1 MIHFMSKKIIAV
13 LGAGPGLGVH
23 IGKEFGNHDFR
34 VILLARGEDALRNY
48 TRELGQAG
56 IEADYHVADCSDNL
70 SIKSALT
77 EVSQKYGGI
86 DVLVYNTAVLLGG
99 SPLTLTP
106 DELVS
111 RYQVDVAGALC
122 AVQQVVPYMKEQKSG
137 AILLTGGGLALDP
150 APGVLSVSLHKA
162 ALRAL
167 AAALH
172 KELSGDGIYT
182 GIVTIKGGI
191 GSDDYY
197 SPARIAGLFYQLYEK
212 QNETEIIY

>member
-1 MIHFMSKKIIAV
+1 MSKKTIAV
-13 LGAGPGLGVH
+13 LGAGPGLGIH
-23 IGKEFGNHDFR
+23 IGKEFGSHAFR
-34 VILLARGEDALRNY
+34 VVLLARREDALINY
-48 TRELGQAG
+48 VKELGEAG
-56 IEADYHVADCSDNL
+56 IEADYHVVDCSDIG
-70 SIKSALT
+70 SVKSAIAA
-77 EVSQKYGGI
+77 VSQKYGGI
-86 DVLVYNTAVLLGG
+86 DVLVYNTAVLQGG

-106 DELVS
+106 DELVN

-150 APGVLSVSLHKA
+150 SPDVLSISIHKA

-191 GSDDYY
+191 GTDDYY
-197 SPARIAGLFYQLYEK
+197 SPARIAALFYQLYEK
-212 QNETEIIY
+212 QDETEIIY

>member
-1 MIHFMSKKIIAV
+1 MSKKTIAV
-13 LGAGPGLGVH
+13 LGAGPGLGIH
-23 IGKEFGNHDFR
+23 IGKEFGSHGFR
-34 VILLARGEDALRNY
+34 VVLLARREDALINY
-48 TRELGQAG
+48 VKELGEAG
-56 IEADYHVADCSDNL
+56 IEADYHVVDCSDIG
-70 SIKSALT
+70 SVKSAIAA
-77 EVSQKYGGI
+77 VSQKYGGI
-86 DVLVYNTAVLLGG
+86 DVLVYNTAVLQGG

-106 DELVS
+106 DELVN

-150 APGVLSVSLHKA
+150 SPDVLSISIHKA

-191 GSDDYY
+191 GTDDYY
-197 SPARIAGLFYQLYEK
+197 SPARIAALFYQLYEK
-212 QNETEIIY
+212 RDETELIY